1 MYILR
6 NNEER
11 SYKHCCNEKSINTA
25 YSKIVFVALIIQHGM
40 RMHHIAIC
48 GLPRSTNFSTLSHH
62 WDEFWKNVTDHK
74 MCVLI
79 FSTTFV

>member
-25 YSKIVFVALIIQHGM
+25 YSKTVFVALIIQHGM
-40 RMHHIAIC
+40 RMHHIAVC
-48 GLPRSTNFSTLSHH
+48 GLPRSTNFFHH
-62 WDEFWKNVTDHK
+62 YLITGTIFGK
-74 MCVLI
+74 MLLITKCV
-79 FSTTFV
+79 F